1 VFSVISG
8 PKLFDRIK
16 EVLSG
21 RNILYEAITGSR
33 NVMSCLEEA
42 ARVNSSVLI
51 LDIDAGTEGDVVA
64 GVKKFRVARPNTRI
78 IVVAPGRE
86 PGDKAV
92 AALVGKGVYD
102 IVVPAERDG
111 ELDISSSLL
120 KVLNSPPATYAD
132 AVRWDTVAD
141 GIGVEVKERVVYKE
155 RFLGMGYMITAGAKY
170 GSGSTTMAAAAAQ
183 YLAAAE
189 KKKVALIELCRFPVL
204 ERTADRFHGRVDVFP
219 QNSLFVPSYKEEIE
233 RCFSEVS
240 KKKKYDFIIADLGA
254 LYELDE
260 KGLYKKHEL
269 FSETSRAN
277 AVIFTLGFSPWSYY
291 NLLPYLKE
299 KDKIKDWLVVTS
311 GNEDTVDVL
320 KRELNSENVFLCPF
334 FNDPF
339 EKNEKV
345 FRFMEKLLSPLLPG
359 RNRRKGLFGFLR

>member
-16 EVLSG
+16 EALSG
-21 RNILYEAITGSR
+21 RNIIYEAITGSR
-33 NVMSCLEEA
+33 SVIFCFEEA
-42 ARVNSSVLI
+42 ARVNSNALI
-51 LDIDAGTEGDVVA
+51 LDIEAGTEGDIVA

-78 IVVAPGRE
+78 IVIAPGRE
-86 PGDKAV
+86 PGDKTV

-102 IVVPAERDG
+102 IVVPVERDG

-120 KVLNSPPATYAD
+120 KAVNSLPATYAD
-132 AVRWDTVAD
+132 AVRWDTVSD
-141 GIGVEVKERVVYKE
+141 GVGVEVKERVVYKE
-155 RFLGMGYMITAGAKY
+155 RFLGTGYIITAGAKY

-183 YLAAAE
+183 YLAVTE

-204 ERTADRFHGRVDVFP
+204 GRAADRFHGRVDVFA
-219 QNSLFVPSYKEEIE
+219 QNGLFVPSYKDEIE

-240 KKKKYDFIIADLGA
+240 KKKYDFVIADLGA
-254 LYELDE
+254 LYEPDE
-260 KGLYKKHEL
+260 KGTYKKHEL

-291 NLLPYLKE
+291 SLLPYLKE
-299 KDKIKDWLVVTS
+299 KEKIKNWLVVTS

-320 KRELNSENVFLCPF
+320 KRELDSENVFLCPF

-345 FRFMEKLLSPLLPG
+345 FRFIGKLLSPLLPS
-359 RNRRKGLFGFLR
+359 RQRRKGLFGFLR